1 MIYILIIDRM
11 KLFRLLN
18 IRKSIMQ
25 SVIHCVSQPSRHST
39 FQKHVESSP
48 CAQGLP
54 ACLELRRTARAS
66 HQLGRREQGVAGLLG
81 VGQVLLSC
89 SRGEAEEQSSP
100 GAAWSRAC
108 VRTCARAHVRACVR
122 ACASVRAHVRTCTC
136 MPHARTRDAR
146 TRSCAHARTRACPH
160 AHMRA
165 HARASS
171 EGL

>member
-25 SVIHCVSQPSRHST
+25 SVIHCVSQPSKHST

-81 VGQVLLSC
+81 VGQVLLIC

-100 GAAWSRAC
+100 GA
-108 VRTCARAHVRACVR
+108 
-122 ACASVRAHVRTCTC
+122 
-136 MPHARTRDAR
+136 P
-146 TRSCAHARTRACPH
+146 
-160 AHMRA
+160 
-165 HARASS
+165 
-171 EGL
+171 

>member
-1 MIYILIIDRM
+1 MIYILIINRM

-18 IRKSIMQ
+18 IRKGIMQ

-66 HQLGRREQGVAGLLG
+66 HRLGRREQGVAGLLG
-81 VGQVLLSC
+81 VGQVLLIC

-100 GAAWSRAC
+100 GA
-108 VRTCARAHVRACVR
+108 
-122 ACASVRAHVRTCTC
+122 
-136 MPHARTRDAR
+136 P
-146 TRSCAHARTRACPH
+146 
-160 AHMRA
+160 
-165 HARASS
+165 
-171 EGL
+171 